1 MSATPNQLTFNVLK
15 FSHVN
20 EKITVYLTPNGA
32 SNAVKFS
39 ERDTLQL
46 KKELELSEDWKDI
59 YALLEYNESAP
70 IELTKSTSPEF
81 CEEGESYWSISFLK
95 KYYTLQLTNYF
106 KSLGLPC
113 RNNFVSDTEV
123 WVKTHSPYPNCTG
136 YKAFTLRVQFN
147 YEEKSPELMVIV
159 GEVHSVHSKPL
170 NDPLFSEINADN
182 FGWVVYG
189 TEILKHK
196 FMTDNARRHLD
207 QLFPCIQPKLR
218 AQLRFTI
225 HSPDKG
231 NRYLKW
237 MAELEQYKK
246 DFLESQSLAEIL
258 TLASDWKVTTLRYF
272 NTDAIKTLQ
281 FGEGSHTHPKFGM
294 PQFGPKE
301 LITDDVVFFFI
312 GHESDKP
319 LARTI
324 DEYFRG
330 NHASEFIGI
339 SAYLKMQ
346 YCTEPHLSI
355 WFTNKENPLPEIKA
369 ALKAKQEQQMI
380 VDSKRYVAI
389 YLSPHSKTTPYLS
402 IRKIYYE
409 LKELLLSNNIVSQ
422 TIDVA
427 KAWSYAR
434 EEITVEIEVENED
447 VKTKKT
453 VTKALV
459 KKGFFFS
466 LANIAVAIYA
476 KLGAT
481 PWCFESQ
488 KEEELVVGI
497 SAYTSRELGKKFVGS
512 AFSFTNEGRF
522 RGFECFSQENV
533 TELAG
538 SIKLAVKNF
547 REANAGIKRL
557 VIHFYKRLS
566 YKDLKP
572 IQKALSEL
580 NLPIPV
586 IIVSVNKS
594 FSYDLVGFDFTVAHK
609 MPVSGNYLPINNY
622 QYLLYNNQLTQA
634 TTDKIDDREGFPF
647 PLKISLQKFLPDT
660 KVSTSMSEDEII
672 LIFEQVCR
680 FSLLYWKSVSRQ
692 WLPVTLRYP
701 EMLAQIAPHFKY
713 KDWGEL
719 GSESLWFI

>member
-1 MSATPNQLTFNVLK
+1 
-15 FSHVN
+15 
-20 EKITVYLTPNGA
+20 
-32 SNAVKFS
+32 
-39 ERDTLQL
+39 
-46 KKELELSEDWKDI
+46 
-59 YALLEYNESAP
+59 
-70 IELTKSTSPEF
+70 
-81 CEEGESYWSISFLK
+81 
-95 KYYTLQLTNYF
+95 
-106 KSLGLPC
+106 
-113 RNNFVSDTEV
+113 VSDTEV

-136 YKAFTLRVQFN
+136 YKAFTLRLQFN
-147 YEEKSPELMVIV
+147 YEKKSPEMVVIV
-159 GEVHSVHSKPL
+159 GEVHSVHNKSL
-170 NDPLFSEINADN
+170 NDSLFSEINADN

-196 FMTDNARRHLD
+196 FMTDNARRHPD
-207 QLFPCIQPKLR
+207 QLFPCIQHKLR
-218 AQLRFTI
+218 EQLKFPI
-225 HSPDKG
+225 PAPDKG

-237 MAELEQYKK
+237 MAELEQFKK
-246 DFLESQSLAEIL
+246 DFLESPTLSEIL
-258 TLASDWKVTTLRYF
+258 TLALDWKVTTPKYF
-272 NTDAIKTLQ
+272 NTDPLKTLQ
-281 FGEGSHTHPKFGM
+281 FGEGSHIHPKFGM

-301 LITDDVVFFFI
+301 LIHDDVVFFFI

-319 LARTI
+319 LASTI

-330 NHASEFIGI
+330 NNASEFKGI
-339 SAYLKMQ
+339 SAYLKMH

-355 WFTNKENPLPEIKA
+355 WFTNKENPLSEIEA

-380 VDSKRYVAI
+380 VDTKRYVAI

-402 IRKIYYE
+402 MRKIYYE
-409 LKELLLSNNIVSQ
+409 LKEFLLNRNIVTQ

-427 KAWSYAR
+427 KAWSDAR
-434 EEITVEIEVENED
+434 KEITVEIEVENEG

-459 KKGFFFS
+459 KKGFFYS

-476 KLGAT
+476 KLGGT

-497 SAYTSRELGKKFVGS
+497 SAYTSKELGKKFVGS

-547 REANAGIKRL
+547 QDANLGIKRL
-557 VIHFYKRLS
+557 VIHFYKRLN
-566 YKDLKP
+566 YYELKP

-580 NLPIPV
+580 KLPIPV
-586 IIVSVNKS
+586 IVVSVNKS
-594 FSYDLVGFDFTVAHK
+594 FSDDLIGFDLTVAHK

-634 TTDKIDDREGFPF
+634 ANNKPDEREGFPF
-647 PLKISLQKFLPDT
+647 PLKISLQKFLPET
-660 KVSTSMSEDEII
+660 KVSTSMTEDEII
-672 LIFEQVCR
+672 PIFEQVCR

-719 GSESLWFI
+719 GSDSLWFI